1 MNGAADIYATL
12 ERAVEAVEGGDLDGA
27 AFLLEGLALRL
38 PATADDLAGQT
49 VGRMLRTLAELRQV
63 RKVLRLLSDYGC
75 ESAQLTMP
83 GVLR

>member
-1 MNGAADIYATL
+1 MISAADIYATL
-12 ERAVEAVEGGDLDGA
+12 ERAVVAVEDGDLDEA
-27 AFLLEGLALRL
+27 KFLLEGLAVRL

-49 VGRMLRTLAELRQV
+49 VARMLRTIAELRQV